1 MKLLM
6 EEKRNVYRYLLLGKI
21 GNSFTRD
28 VDLCELNIK
37 GYINGIETQKYIG
50 IIEWISSLIYQY
62 QDFYRR

>member
-37 GYINGIETQKYIG
+37 GYINGIETQKY
-50 IIEWISSLIYQY
+50 
-62 QDFYRR
+62 RNN